1 MAFAIVRIDVPG
13 AALGTLKDITFHSG
27 NNYESV
33 QGLIRLLDGIL
44 GGAYDAEV
52 RIALRAT
59 TIADATLT
67 SDQNPKIEEN
77 FNLK

>member
-13 AALGTLKDITFHSG
+13 STLGTLKDLAFKTG
-27 NNYESV
+27 NSYESIN
-33 QGLIRLLDGIL
+33 GLIRILSGIL
-44 GGAYDAEV
+44 AGTHDGEV
-52 RIALRAT
+52 RIALRDT
-59 TIADATLT
+59 TIADVTLT